1 MLVPLHPKVKNN
13 MGVVPV
19 RSGYSSKKY
28 RKQGI
33 LLLSMAGHSLHFNV
47 KEAEM
52 PVDYNDGE
60 HPNLMLIGVFI
71 TSSA

>member
-1 MLVPLHPKVKNN
+1 M
-13 MGVVPV
+13 
-19 RSGYSSKKY
+19 
-28 RKQGI
+28 